1 MNLSLIE
8 THADK
13 LSKFETNMS
22 GKQLSFSYAELI
34 RSILTLLSIILAYRL
49 LKKFKGAIIKSQ
61 RRFLCKSE
69 LAHHQ
74 VSLERDGTNNVC
86 LIVSLTSPMKLVR
99 ECVFNALVLL
109 AKRQPMLRA
118 VLKTSSS
125 WLPTS
130 DSTDKYFEIIK
141 GDQVYHMID
150 FKSCQ
155 IKSREWKKVWYE
167 ITSKLWGTG
176 LLWRAVMLQEEFL
189 PDTQNYR
196 NTIIFNFSHCCVD
209 GVSSV
214 KFCQQFLHYLNNVSE
229 GTCTPDDDI
238 TSLDLA
244 PNLTELLKN
253 GQPSSLFKIIVAD
266 FLGISHIS
274 KFIFKRKLRYSL
286 SSTQNCN
293 PYFAQFPPDMKATAT
308 SKSNLISKVF
318 SEAETSKI
326 VKACKLNNCTVT
338 GAIMAATHI
347 IFCKLLQ
354 DGYINTKDLQLV
366 HEFCINTQRHCKPKS
381 SNEYLGNYFLPS
393 HPFKMEYTNENGDF
407 WSLARESTKRI
418 HSEVDEGKYVTDNM
432 AVFDSF
438 SIEEIV
444 NEIESPRN
452 REELIGLS
460 MCNSVSSAGCFDFRE
475 QQKCHTYQLHE
486 CLFNSLIHGL
496 PLAFVHF
503 NATVNGKMSWVI
515 LYDPSKF
522 MNVEHAESYANFC
535 FDYFVEI
542 GK

>member
-1 MNLSLIE
+1 
-8 THADK
+8 
-13 LSKFETNMS
+13 MS
-22 GKQLSFSYAELI
+22 WKQLSFSYAEFI
-34 RSILTLLSIILAYRL
+34 QFILTLLSIILAYRL
-49 LKKFKGAIIKSQ
+49 LKKFKEAIIKSRSSEMQ

-69 LAHHQ
+69 LALHQ

-86 LIVSLTSPMKLVR
+86 LIVSLTSPKKLVK
-99 ECVFNALVLL
+99 ECVFDALVLL

-118 VLKTSSS
+118 VLKTSSIIL
-125 WLPTS
+125 LPTS
-130 DSTDKYFEIIK
+130 DCTGKYFEIIE

-150 FKSCQ
+150 FKSCH

-167 ITSKLWGTG
+167 ITSKPWGTG

-189 PDTQNYR
+189 PETQHYR
-196 NTIIFNFSHCCVD
+196 NTMIFNFSHCCVD

-229 GTCTPDDDI
+229 GTCTQDDDI
-238 TSLDLA
+238 ASLDLA
-244 PNLTELLKN
+244 PNLTELIKN
-253 GQPSSLFKIIVAD
+253 GQPSSLFNIIVAD
-266 FLGISHIS
+266 CLGISRIS
-274 KFIFKRKLRYSL
+274 KFIFKRKLRHSL

-293 PYFAQFPPDMKATAT
+293 PYFAQFPPNLKATAT

-318 SEAETSKI
+318 SETETSRI

-347 IFCKLLQ
+347 TFCKLLQ
-354 DGYINTKDLQLV
+354 DGCINEKDLELV
-366 HEFCINTQRHCKPKS
+366 HDFTINTQRHCKPKP
-381 SNEYLGNYFLPS
+381 SNEYLGNYFLA

-407 WSLARESTKRI
+407 WSLAGETTKRI
-418 HSEVDEGKYVTDNM
+418 HSEVDGKTYLTDNM

-444 NEIESPRN
+444 NEIASPRN

-522 MNVEHAESYANFC
+522 MNVEHAESYANLC

-542 GK
+542 GKQPF